1 MFRVLAILVAVLVT
15 AGFGVTAPSAQ
26 MKTDPP
32 VQPKATDQ
40 KPAPMDQKMG
50 QKVEGTVKAVH
61 GNTVTLEDGTQ
72 LSIPGSVKVPMSQLK
87 PGAQISAEYEE
98 RGGQKIATSLQI
110 KG

>member
-1 MFRVLAILVAVLVT
+1 MFRVLAILVAVLVM

-26 MKTDPP
+26 MKTDPA

-40 KPAPMDQKMG
+40 KPATMDQKTG
-50 QKVEGTVKAVH
+50 QKIEGTVKAVR

-72 LSIPGSVKVPMSQLK
+72 LSIPGSAKVPMSQLK

>member
-1 MFRVLAILVAVLVT
+1 VAILVMA
-15 AGFGVTAPSAQ
+15 AFGVTTTSVQ
-26 MKTDPP
+26 MKSDPP

-40 KPAPMDQKMG
+40 KPAATDQKMS
-50 QKVEGTVKAVH
+50 QNVEGTVKAVR
-61 GNTVTLEDGTQ
+61 GSTITLEDGTQ
-72 LSIPGSVKVPMSQLK
+72 LAI